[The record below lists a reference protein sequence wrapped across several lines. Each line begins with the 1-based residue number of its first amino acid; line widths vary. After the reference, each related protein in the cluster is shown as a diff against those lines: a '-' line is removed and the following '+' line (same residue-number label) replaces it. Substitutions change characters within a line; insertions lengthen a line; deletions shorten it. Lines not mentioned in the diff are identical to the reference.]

1 LLKAGVPAERHNDVA
16 AAVLT
21 ILSVSATPT
30 KLRWARGGLL
40 RLDIDLSGSAPAVD
54 GAQGFQSVL
63 PQTKTFAELWPQL
76 QGIRTYAEQMRSYL
90 AALKNGGGAGEFG
103 DLAQAAEEEWQFLNA
118 ALTAK
123 EPFKKIIVLDR
134 LTDACPRCYIGLPT
148 GEVGKLRSVGIA
160 TTKNCCRKV
169 LVWAGG

>member
-1 LLKAGVPAERHNDVA
+1 VPPERRNDVA

-21 ILSVSATPT
+21 VLSVSPTPA
-30 KLRWARGGLL
+30 KLRWARGCLL
-40 RLDIDLSGSAPAVD
+40 SLDIDLSGSAPAAD

-76 QGIRTYAEQMRSYL
+76 QGIRTYAEQVRSYL
-90 AALKNGGGAGEFG
+90 AALNSGGVGGEYG
-103 DLAQAAEEEWQFLNA
+103 DLAQAAEEEWPALKA

-160 TTKNCCRKV
+160 TTKNCCRRI
-169 LVWAGG
+169 LVWAGD